1 MDIARGT
8 KMVREVVSNV
18 EEEEEEVVRE
28 REAVERR
35 VVTNLTRP
43 CLQQVEDALIK
54 NRLDHVQL
62 F

>member
-1 MDIARGT
+1 
-8 KMVREVVSNV
+8 MVREVVSNV